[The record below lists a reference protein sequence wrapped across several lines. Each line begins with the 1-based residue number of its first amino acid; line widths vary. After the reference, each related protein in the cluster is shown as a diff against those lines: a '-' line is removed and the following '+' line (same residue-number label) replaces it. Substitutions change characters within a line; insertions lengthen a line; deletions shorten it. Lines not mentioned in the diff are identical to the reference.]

1 MDELLDRAREW
12 VNENYPQLEGEEYT
26 AKLQET
32 VIDLARTDNS
42 DIVNIEVVFINP
54 IN

>member
-12 VNENYPQLEGEEYT
+12 VNEHYSELEGEEYT

-32 VIDLARTDNS
+32 VDELALIYDSTDLVNC
-42 DIVNIEVVFINP
+42 IVFYT
-54 IN
+54 